1 MSGMWLQDWISEG
14 LMIRL
19 RVENMISILSSIAY
33 IIWGRGEGGAI
44 WPFDEYKNLH
54 FTDDELQKW

>member
-44 WPFDEYKNLH
+44 
-54 FTDDELQKW
+54 